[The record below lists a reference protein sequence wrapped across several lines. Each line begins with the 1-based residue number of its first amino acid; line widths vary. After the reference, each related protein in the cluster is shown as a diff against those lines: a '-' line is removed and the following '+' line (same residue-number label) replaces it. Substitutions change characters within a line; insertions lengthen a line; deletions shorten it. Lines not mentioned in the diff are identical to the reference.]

1 MDHMLRQLTSAEL
14 TELEAMWAL
23 EGGWGSHKED
33 WRSAKS
39 DTIQVNINKGKD
51 SQPAKVTDMIMNPD
65 VQQQARD
72 AKAEQKSKIQKVRE
86 GFKKLARTDPANK
99 SKKKN
104 AKKGRGKA

>member
-1 MDHMLRQLTSAEL
+1 MDHMLRQLTSVEL
-14 TELEAMWAL
+14 TELEAMWSL

-33 WRSAKS
+33 WRSARS
-39 DTIQVNINKGKD
+39 DTIQANINKGKD

-65 VQQQARD
+65 VQQQAKD

-99 SKKKN
+99 GKKKN
-104 AKKGRGKA
+104 VKKGPR